1 MANLNTLRSKGWMGI
16 GTTGSLLSNCATYLK
31 TASAHL
37 YFLTR
42 LHFTILKIAF
52 FADLKKRTL
61 TRALVSLEKVRP

>member
-37 YFLTR
+37 
-42 LHFTILKIAF
+42 HFTILKIAF